1 MEHYVHIRQEYL
13 VNPSHSSMAQARA
26 VLVTG
31 TPQEFLTESALTHL
45 FNHLLGGVR
54 KVWINRDLGDM
65 PDLYKKRLKA
75 CQKLEFAATSLLNMA
90 RGTESG

>member
-1 MEHYVHIRQEYL
+1 MEHYIHIRQEYL
-13 VNPSHSSMAQARA
+13 VSPSHSSMAQARA

-75 CQKLEFAATSLLNMA
+75 CQKLELAATSLLNMA